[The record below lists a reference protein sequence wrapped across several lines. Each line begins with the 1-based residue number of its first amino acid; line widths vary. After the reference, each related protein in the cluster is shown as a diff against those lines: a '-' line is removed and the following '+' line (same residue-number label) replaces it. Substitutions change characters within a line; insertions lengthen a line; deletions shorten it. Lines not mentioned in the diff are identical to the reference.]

1 MLDWL
6 SQNSEVVNT
15 LLNAGMLL
23 VWLLYAQLL
32 LSSYRRQQRPQVLI
46 NQIKGYDMNSE
57 IMVSNMSEQSI
68 FIMRVVAVV
77 ETGEE
82 SFVREV
88 TDVMVDDEDDPEQIR
103 RATSQG
109 PLPGG
114 GTMRLGT
121 FRRLVRWITTE
132 SETVDEWSVIEIRL
146 IFRYGSDDYPI
157 GVWRRFQLE
166 DAEDGDVEC
175 KIRPATLVTKRVSNW
190 RGRRKVRRWLG
201 DGLM

>member
-6 SQNSEVVNT
+6 NQNSEVINILINT
-15 LLNAGMLL
+15 GMLL
-23 VWLLYAQLL
+23 VWIFYAQLL
-32 LSSYRRQQRPQVLI
+32 LTSYRRKQRPQVLI
-46 NQIKGYDMNSE
+46 NQTKGYDINSE
-57 IMVSNMSEQSI
+57 IMVSNMSEQSV

-88 TDVMVDDEDDPEQIR
+88 TDATVDDEDDPEQTR

-121 FRRLVRWITTE
+121 FRRLVRWIT
-132 SETVDEWSVIEIRL
+132 SDSDTVDGWSIIEIRL
-146 IFRYGSDDYPI
+146 IFRYGSEDHPI

-175 KIRPATLVTKRVSNW
+175 KIRPVTLGTQRVSNW
-190 RGRRKVRRWLG
+190 RGRREVRRWLG
-201 DGLM
+201 DGFM